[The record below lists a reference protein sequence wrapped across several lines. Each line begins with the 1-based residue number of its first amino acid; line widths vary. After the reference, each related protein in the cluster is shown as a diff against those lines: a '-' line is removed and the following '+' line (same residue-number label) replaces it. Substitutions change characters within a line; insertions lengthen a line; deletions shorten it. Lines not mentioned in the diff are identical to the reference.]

1 MNTGYLAFINDRNF
15 HVFGTPEN
23 AESVDRYIA
32 PQLLGQIGRIHLQV
46 RDISRLCYYYRKLL
60 LQKVGELLFRA
71 SV

>member
-1 MNTGYLAFINDRNF
+1 VNTGYLAFINDRNF

-32 PQLLGQIGRIHLQV
+32 PQHLGQVGRIHLQV
-46 RDISRLCYYYRKLL
+46 RDISSLCNYYRKIAAT
-60 LQKVGELLFRA
+60 KSSRAAFRA